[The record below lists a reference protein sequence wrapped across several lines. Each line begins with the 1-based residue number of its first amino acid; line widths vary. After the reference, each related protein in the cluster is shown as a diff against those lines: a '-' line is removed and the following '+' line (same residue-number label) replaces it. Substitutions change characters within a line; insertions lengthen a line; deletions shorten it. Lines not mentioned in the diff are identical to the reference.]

1 MQFALKLYTSIQ
13 SKIQSIQLLNKLPK
27 PTTKGLCRFLHKK
40 VIRTECKDCYKNII
54 QIYMFTRHG
63 KVLQ

>member
-1 MQFALKLYTSIQ
+1 M
-13 SKIQSIQLLNKLPK
+13 QSIQLLNKLPK
-27 PTTKGLCRFLHKK
+27 PTTKGLCRFLHIK
-40 VIRTECKDCYKNII
+40 VMRTECRDCDNNI